1 MEVDRRPLVGERTH
15 VAAIWILF
23 GISYEFFFVFVIK
36 LVVTHVAV
44 LDETINELGME
55 LVSEIDP
62 IPFRYVCDLDQTVNH
77 LLCLIPKE
85 LMGITYSVQVQP
97 FELWA
102 SAAHQ
107 NVGVDSPRYAT
118 SFDDDVFV

>member
-102 SAAHQ
+102 SAAH
-107 NVGVDSPRYAT
+107 
-118 SFDDDVFV
+118 